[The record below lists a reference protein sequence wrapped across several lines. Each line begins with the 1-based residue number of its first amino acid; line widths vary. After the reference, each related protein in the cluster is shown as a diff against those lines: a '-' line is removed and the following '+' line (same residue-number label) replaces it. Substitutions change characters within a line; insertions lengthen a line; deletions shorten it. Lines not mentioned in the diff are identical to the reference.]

1 MRKMTN
7 RERMLLGLSGG
18 QPDRIAWAPNFDWW
32 LNVNTKMGTV
42 PEEYR
47 GLSRNDIARKVGA
60 AIWARAGLIGSK
72 GSPEVKTKSYTDGDK
87 TYITY
92 ETPVGTVSIMNQTAS
107 EWTKAVFLKEHLVKK
122 VDDLKVLRFMIEN
135 TSYYPAYDDFIKM
148 EQSVGDD
155 GIALYM
161 GVPAVPMI
169 QLMKTYIGWVDGLYM
184 LYDCPEEME
193 KTADLITQKA
203 LEMCE
208 LIADSPAIVVETND
222 NLDERTFSPK
232 LFERYGLPYYRQ
244 ISEILHKKGKILKC
258 HACGFVKHLLPM
270 IKESGLDAIE
280 AFPTTPMSELTIKE
294 AREKLEGKVSIM
306 SGIPSVMMFRRVIN
320 DKDFRDYVLN
330 LLDDIQPGNGFVLG
344 LADNVPANAD
354 FDRVAMVSQI
364 LNEYYG
370 FN

>member
-1 MRKMTN
+1 MTN
-7 RERMLLGLSGG
+7 KERMLLGLSGG

-32 LNVNTKMGTV
+32 LSINTRMGTV
-42 PEEYR
+42 PEEYK
-47 GLSRNDIARKVGA
+47 GLSRNDIVRKVGA

-72 GSPEVKTKSYTDGDK
+72 GSPEVKTRSYTEGDK
-87 TYITY
+87 IYTIY
-92 ETPVGTVSIMNQTAS
+92 ETPVGTVSTMNQTAS

-135 TSYYPAYDDFIKM
+135 TTYYPAYDDFIKA
-148 EQSVGDD
+148 EQAVGDD

-184 LYDCPEEME
+184 LYDYPEEME
-193 KTADLITQKA
+193 KTADLMTQRA
-203 LEMCE
+203 LEVCE
-208 LIADSPAIVVETND
+208 LMADSPAKVVETND

-270 IKESGLDAIE
+270 IKESGLDALE
-280 AFPTTPMSELTIKE
+280 AFPTTPMNDLTIKE

-306 SGIPSVMMFRRVIN
+306 SGIPSVIMFRKVIN
-320 DKDFRDYVLN
+320 DDDFRDYVLK
-330 LLDDIQPGNGFVLG
+330 LLDDIQPGDGFVLG
-344 LADNVPANAD
+344 MADNVPANAD
-354 FDRVAMVSQI
+354 FDRVAMISQI
-364 LNEYYG
+364 VNEYYG